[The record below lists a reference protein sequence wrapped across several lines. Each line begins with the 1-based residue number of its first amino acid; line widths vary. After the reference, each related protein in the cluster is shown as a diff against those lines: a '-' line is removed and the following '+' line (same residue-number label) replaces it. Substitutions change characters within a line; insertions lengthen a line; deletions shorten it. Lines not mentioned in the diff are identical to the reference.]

1 MRRQTPFTLEEAK
14 AYIIKSIQ
22 DWETVN
28 EPEKIISLAGM
39 AYNRNTKSNI
49 ASNKAKLKVAQTNL
63 NQIEA
68 IIRRMDDAD
77 TSTLDT
83 QREIFAKEVAELEV
97 LVVKEAP
104 ITPKIRKTKSRLPRL
119 PSQFK

>member
-1 MRRQTPFTLEEAK
+1 MRRQTPFTLSEAK

-22 DWETVN
+22 DWETTN

-39 AYNRNTKSNI
+39 AYNRNTKSSTT
-49 ASNKAKLKVAQTNL
+49 SNKAKLKVAQTNL

-68 IIRRMDDAD
+68 IIRRMDDAAD

-104 ITPKIRKTKSRLPRL
+104 ITPRIRKTK
-119 PSQFK
+119 K